1 MKAKRPFSKDP
12 YHQIMSPKSSV
23 TLPEGDSVQSWPIL
37 AGGADFVRSHVPRV
51 RTSSCACTLFTSNAI
66 HISPQSA
73 SRQSSRRYFLAQAC
87 SLHWWDR
94 PINQLTL
101 SVCVI
106 SVRPL
111 IIAVRESSSL
121 SPSLSRRHVPLL
133 APLSSLEGSYDY
145 SYVTLECILIEYRW
159 RAENVY
165 NIHMCCRSKSR
176 RRCNVYIYIYMHR
189 PRGRPG
195 VAICT
200 GIYTCRTG
208 TKWHAHTCS
217 NRHGQTNTHVTD
229 MSCICNS
236 QRELLISHDRC
247 TNALYAQQP
256 QYIMSVMTDI

>member
-176 RRCNVYIYIYMHR
+176 RRCNVYIYIYTCTDLEEGQESRYVRAYTRAELVPNDTHIR
-189 PRGRPG
+189 
-195 VAICT
+195 VAIDT
-200 GIYTCRTG
+200 ARRIHTLQTCRV
-208 TKWHAHTCS
+208 S
-217 NRHGQTNTHVTD
+217 VTHKENCLYLTTD
-229 MSCICNS
+229 VPMHYMHSSLNI
-236 QRELLISHDRC
+236 
-247 TNALYAQQP
+247 
-256 QYIMSVMTDI
+256 